1 MPRAVIDLD
10 QSATILDVSERIAAV
25 EPDQD
30 VVLVAAAGAPWL
42 SNRVFVEVARKLAEP
57 RRFALVTSDQRAR
70 SLAASVHVPA
80 YSSVTALDRHEL
92 DATERLVRR
101 RAAEPSRRA
110 SGLHPPAITGR
121 GLAIAGSLLAAL
133 LLVLAV
139 VVPEAFITVA
149 PTTQTLGPLELQLRA
164 GPGGEIEQATLSDTV
179 TAKVR
184 GTASGSRED
193 PVKAKGAV
201 QLGNKQTRSIRIP
214 SGTTFRTSDNVVFVS
229 TEEKTLPSSF
239 IFPPITLTIGTVE
252 IPVEAAVAG
261 KGGNVSAGRITAGPA
276 PNDYSVNNAQ
286 PTAGGDLK
294 KIPIVEQRD
303 YTDAQARAAAEL
315 HAAANARLARWRTEA
330 RAGTTVVGRVYSTVT
345 SLTPASE
352 VLKKE
357 VETFELTVTG
367 TATAFSVASDEPRKF
382 ALARLRSSALPG
394 YGLDEP
400 SARVDATLLD
410 DPGNTGAIVWSV
422 RASGSQL
429 ARIDTDRIRR
439 ALAGRGLDE
448 VGPVLQQSGV
458 RLVEIRREPS
468 WWPRVPLLD
477 ARIRVNE
484 VPATAQR

>member
-10 QSATILDVSERIAAV
+10 QSATILEVAERIAAV
-25 EPDQD
+25 EPEQD

-42 SNRVFVEVARKLAEP
+42 RNRVFVEVARTLAEP

-101 RAAEPSRRA
+101 RAAAASGRA
-110 SGLHPPAITGR
+110 SRLRPPAITRR
-121 GLAIAGSLLAAL
+121 GIAIAASLLAAV

-139 VVPEAFITVA
+139 VMPEAVVTVA
-149 PTTQTLGPLELQLRA
+149 PTTQALGPLEFQLRA
-164 GPGGEIEQATLSDTV
+164 GPGGEIERATLSDTV
-179 TAKVR
+179 TAKIR
-184 GTASGSRED
+184 GTASGSREE

-201 QLGNKQTRSIRIP
+201 QLGNKQTRSMRILA
-214 SGTTFRTSDNVVFVS
+214 GTVFRTSDNIQFVS
-229 TEEKTLPSSF
+229 TEEKTLPSSL
-239 IFPPITLTIGTVE
+239 IFPPITLTVGMVE
-252 IPVEAAVAG
+252 VPVEAVTAG
-261 KGGNVSAGRITAGPA
+261 KGGNLSAGRITVSPA
-276 PNDYSVNNAQ
+276 PNDYTVTNAQ
-286 PTAGGDLK
+286 PTAGGDLR

-303 YTDAQARAAAEL
+303 YADAQARAATEL

-330 RAGTTVVGRVYSTVT
+330 RAGTTVIARVYSAVS

-367 TATAFSVASDEPRKF
+367 TATAFSVASDEPRTS
-382 ALARLRSSALPG
+382 ALERLRRATLPG
-394 YGLDEP
+394 YGLDAAT
-400 SARVDATLLD
+400 ARVDATLLD
-410 DPGNTGAIVWSV
+410 DPGGTGVVVWTV

-439 ALAGRGLDE
+439 ALAGRGLEE
-448 VGPVLQQSGV
+448 VASILQASGV
-458 RLVEIRREPS
+458 RLVELRREPP

-477 ARIRVNE
+477 ARIRVSE
-484 VPATAQR
+484 VPATGQQ

>member
-1 MPRAVIDLD
+1 MTRAVIDLD

-25 EPDQD
+25 EPERD

-42 SNRVFVEVARKLAEP
+42 RNRVFVEVARKLAEP

-101 RAAEPSRRA
+101 RAAAAPGHASRLR
-110 SGLHPPAITGR
+110 PPAITRR
-121 GLAIAGSLLAAL
+121 GLGIAASLAAAL
-133 LLVLAV
+133 LLLLAV
-139 VVPEAFITVA
+139 VVPEAVVTVA

-164 GPGGEIEQATLSDTV
+164 GPGGEIERATLSDTV

-184 GTASGSRED
+184 GTASGLREE
-193 PVKAKGAV
+193 PVRAKGAV

-214 SGTTFRTSDNVVFVS
+214 VGTTFRTSDNILFVS
-229 TEEKTLPSSF
+229 TEEKTLPSSL
-239 IFPPITLTIGTVE
+239 IFPPITLTVGTVE
-252 IPVEAAVAG
+252 VPVEAAVAG
-261 KGGNVSAGRITAGPA
+261 KGGNVSGGRITVGPA
-276 PNDYSVNNAQ
+276 PNDYTVNNAQ
-286 PTAGGDLK
+286 PTSGGDLR

-303 YTDAQARAAAEL
+303 YADAQARAATEL

-330 RAGTTVVGRVYSTVT
+330 RAGTTVIGRVYSTVT
-345 SLTPASE
+345 SITPASE

-367 TATAFSVASDEPRKF
+367 TATAFAVASDEPRKS
-382 ALARLRSSALPG
+382 ALERLRRATLTG

-400 SARVDATLLD
+400 TARVDATLLD
-410 DPGNTGAIVWSV
+410 DPGSTGAIVWSV

-448 VGPVLQQSGV
+448 VASVLRQSGV

-477 ARIRVNE
+477 ARIRVSE
-484 VPATAQR
+484 VPATAQQ